1 MTYHQGQS
9 WTTVDNDN
17 DIALSNC
24 ALSHR
29 GAWWYK
35 NCHLVNLN
43 GNWGDDRHSMVR
55 ESESVYIYYAI
66 GGEIGSG
73 FDFFFFTVARFLTK
87 RWQVYSNISA
97 THRALTPP
105 QPPLL
110 LLQGD
115 DSHPVV
121 SFLSSSNLQSIYIC

>member
-9 WTTVDNDN
+9 WTTVDSDN

-35 NCHLVNLN
+35 NCHLANLN
-43 GNWGDDRHSMVR
+43 GNWGDNRHSMVR
-55 ESESVYIYYAI
+55 EWGWRWGWGWGSILIRVCVYLLCH
-66 GGEIGSG
+66 GWGDRWVG
-73 FDFFFFTVARFLTK
+73 FFFSSVVCILTN

-97 THRALTPP
+97 THRALTLPTP
-105 QPPLL
+105 YPRVMILL
-110 LLQGD
+110 
-115 DSHPVV
+115 PR
-121 SFLSSSNLQSIYIC
+121 